1 MAKVHLT
8 ALDYII
14 VASHYAAN
22 GKPKDALKMLVRAT
36 EEEDFEDTLTTLD
49 VGNEE
54 GWDDGEDLVDNGEG
68 EEVDNGEEELSAAL
82 ASLKSRRR
90 RAVVANDDAD
100 ADDLGDEGEGEDGV
114 DAIDEGDGSEPS
126 DNVDLDDDTDLDEEV
141 ASLRVSKRDRNLKAL
156 NRLTKK

>member
-22 GKPKDALKMLVRAT
+22 GKPKAALKMLTLAT

-68 EEVDNGEEELSAAL
+68 EELDDAEEELSVAL
-82 ASLKSRRR
+82 ANLKNTRRR
-90 RAVVANDDAD
+90 RAVTANDDAD
-100 ADDLGDEGEGEDGV
+100 ADGLGEDDQDAEGTEEGDELTPEE
-114 DAIDEGDGSEPS
+114 
-126 DNVDLDDDTDLDEEV
+126 DLDLEDEDADDQEEL
-141 ASLRVSKRDRNLKAL
+141 STLRVSKRDRNIKAL
-156 NRLTKK
+156 NRLNTK

>member
-22 GKPKDALKMLVRAT
+22 GKPKAALKMLTLAT

-68 EEVDNGEEELSAAL
+68 EELDDAEEELSVAL
-82 ASLKSRRR
+82 ANLKNTRRR
-90 RAVVANDDAD
+90 RAVTANDDAD
-100 ADDLGDEGEGEDGV
+100 ADDLGEDDQDDEGTE
-114 DAIDEGDGSEPS
+114 EGDELTSEE
-126 DNVDLDDDTDLDEEV
+126 DLDLEDDSADTEEEL
-141 ASLRVSKRDRNLKAL
+141 STLRVSKRDRNLKVL
-156 NRLTKK
+156 NRLNNK